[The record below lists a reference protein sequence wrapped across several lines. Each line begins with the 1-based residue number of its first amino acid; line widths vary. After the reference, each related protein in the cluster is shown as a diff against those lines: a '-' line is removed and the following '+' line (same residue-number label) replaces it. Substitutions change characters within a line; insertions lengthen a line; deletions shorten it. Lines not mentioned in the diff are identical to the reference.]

1 MSNYDPK
8 SRYAKTATYV
18 VTDHRGRPVTVV
30 AVPPRPAQAIAG
42 AHLLRQGQRPD
53 HLALQYLGDPAG
65 SWRIAEA
72 NDAMQAEWLT
82 EQPEIEI
89 PVKGSR

>member
-1 MSNYDPK
+1 MSSFDPK
-8 SRYAKTATYV
+8 SRYAKTTTYV

-30 AVPPRPAQAIAG
+30 AVPPRPAQRIAG
-42 AHLLRQGQRPD
+42 VHLLRQGQRVD

-65 SWRIAEA
+65 YWRIAEA

-82 EQPEIEI
+82 EQAEIEI
-89 PVKGSR
+89 PVKGTR